1 MNTTS
6 EIWIRL
12 AAPADGGEQEVQRR
26 VKQLTKAARQMSLR
40 LIEVRQVQVMKG
52 NDDES

>member
-12 AAPADGGEQEVQRR
+12 AAPADGGEQETQRR
-26 VKQLTKAARQMSLR
+26 VRQITKAVERLSLR
-40 LIEVRQVQVMKG
+40 LIEVRQVQITKG
-52 NDDES
+52 NDDEN